1 MLVKVIEAVEDLP
14 ATRCEE
20 RLFCGTPTLGNDITD
35 VVIDSIFLQVEELW
49 HTLHTLGLRNGTG
62 HEHDVGARSYGMR
75 PFDIKRGLEGPVN
88 HVWIT
93 GVEFN
98 RTQWGE
104 YFEGWRIRQAI
115 AGVKDMEIID
125 NGRTAERVN
134 DDNRLTLAVKTSVE
148 HRRYVISITHFLRA
162 IAGNVKM
169 ATAKRIWRSLQ
180 GALGKTKVAAFKG
193 DRDRF

>member
-1 MLVKVIEAVEDLP
+1 MAGPLIAIGNNASPLRRTLARTTDEVVTIVRTTQEADVDMP

-20 RLFCGTPTLGNDITD
+20 RLFCSTPTLGNDITD

-98 RTQWGE
+98 RTQWC
-104 YFEGWRIRQAI
+104 
-115 AGVKDMEIID
+115 
-125 NGRTAERVN
+125 
-134 DDNRLTLAVKTSVE
+134 
-148 HRRYVISITHFLRA
+148 
-162 IAGNVKM
+162 
-169 ATAKRIWRSLQ
+169 
-180 GALGKTKVAAFKG
+180 
-193 DRDRF
+193 